1 VATREGGN
9 DLEDQKALEAH
20 QHKQRREK
28 TIMKTRKLWKP
39 IGIVVTLLLLL
50 VAVGTVLGQEPE
62 PPLSGPEEEE
72 DVGTEAEI
80 SIMAYPARTMNY
92 QGYLTDGSGNPLDG
106 NYDMVFSLW
115 NTEALGTGTKKWG
128 DETHNDVPVSNG
140 LFSVALGETAPLDP
154 YNDFDEQLY
163 LEIAVD
169 GTTLPR
175 QMLRAVPYAM
185 GLTAGAQVRGST
197 APDEYGLRVLNNGGR
212 GIYADGEGNGIYSLV
227 SADITYSYEG
237 YVGPDT
243 YVFVPTLNA
252 ILPYNATGEHLAP
265 QNGNYMRVDADSAGT
280 AYAYVPI
287 QIERPY
293 GRDYLLRS
301 ARIYYKA
308 NEASIAWAGIMGMN
322 FTNGGLTTIGSDSS
336 THSSTT
342 ASYFDIGATDYYTVT
357 STMAPT
363 SVTFRFSMD
372 SNFGYVDLFGIRLQ
386 LDSTY

>member
-1 VATREGGN
+1 LATRKGGN

-62 PPLSGPEEEE
+62 PPLSGPEEEAG
-72 DVGTEAEI
+72 VGTEGEI
-80 SIMAYPARTMNY
+80 SIMARPARTMNY
-92 QGYLTDGSGNPLDG
+92 QGYLTDGSSNPLDG
-106 NYDMVFSLW
+106 NYDMVFGLW
-115 NTEALGTGTKKWG
+115 DADTGGTREWG
-128 DETHNDVPVSNG
+128 DETHASVSVSNG
-140 LFSVALGETAPLDP
+140 LFSVVLGETVPLDP
-154 YNDFDEQLY
+154 YTDFDEQLY
-163 LEIAVD
+163 LAITVD
-169 GTTLPR
+169 GTALPR

-185 GLTAGAQVRGST
+185 GLTAGAQVIGATDLSSQYALWVENT
-197 APDEYGLRVLNNGGR
+197 NGHGLYVNALGDDLY
-212 GIYADGEGNGIYSLV
+212 GIYNH
-227 SADITYSYEG
+227 DITYSADG
-237 YVGPDT
+237 YAGPDT

-280 AYAYVPI
+280 AYVYVPI

-308 NEASIAWAGIMGMN
+308 NEASITWAGIMGIN
-322 FTNGGLTTIGSDSS
+322 LTNGTQPTIGSDSS
-336 THSSTT
+336 THSST
-342 ASYFDIGATDYYTVT
+342 SFGYFDIQATNNYTVT
-357 STMAPT
+357 TTMVPT
-363 SVTFRFSMD
+363 SIWLSITMSG
-372 SNFGYVDLFGIRLQ
+372 SYGYVELYGVRLQ

>member
-72 DVGTEAEI
+72 GAGIEAET

-115 NTEALGTGTKKWG
+115 NTETLGTGTKKWG

-301 ARIYYKA
+301 ARIYYKV

-322 FTNGGLTTIGSDSS
+322 FTNGGLTTIGSDDS

-342 ASYFDIGATDYYTVT
+342 ASYFDIGATNYYTVT

-372 SNFGYVDLFGIRLQ
+372 SNFGYVDLYGIRLQ